1 MCMFEY
7 MCASQVAG
15 SVLKNPSANTGDVG
29 SIPHWED
36 PLGKE
41 MATHSNILSRIIP
54 WTEEPGRLQSMGLQS
69 WTRLTEPHTQA
80 LMNICMKSESV
91 SH

>member
-15 SVLKNPSANTGDVG
+15 SVLKNPSANTGDMG
-29 SIPHWED
+29 SIPYWED

-41 MATHSNILSRIIP
+41 MATHSRILAWRSP
-54 WTEEPGRLQSMGLQS
+54 WTESSGGLQSM
-69 WTRLTEPHTQA
+69 
-80 LMNICMKSESV
+80 ESDTI
-91 SH
+91 